1 MHDDHTVEQQDQPRP
16 RKRWERP
23 VVMPL
28 TQSGDGAGAECGSG
42 SAAVVDCLDGASAS
56 FACSAG
62 AMN

>member
-28 TQSGDGAGAECGSG
+28 TQSGDGAGAFCGPG
-42 SAAVVDCLDGASAS
+42 SAAAACWDGASAPS
-56 FACSAG
+56 ECMGG
-62 AMN
+62 AAN